1 VRVLVTGA
9 AGLLGG
15 ALVREGHMR
24 GMETVGLTRAQ
35 LDITD
40 RAAVADTLSRSS
52 PDVVVNCAAFTGV
65 DQAEEEPAEAFLV
78 NRDGAGIVA
87 SGAAAVGARVVHLS
101 TDFVFDGRRRLPYG
115 PEAEPGPLCVYG
127 QSKLAGEKAVHEVD
141 GLVVRTSWL
150 YAATGRNFVTTILR
164 RGSRGGPLKV
174 VDDQTG
180 SPTWVDDA
188 AAAILD
194 LAERGVRGV
203 WHVAGAGE
211 ATWLQLAVEALRIR
225 GLDVPVTPVSSDAWG
240 AAATRPRYSVL
251 DVSGTEVLL
260 GRRLPH
266 WREALKR
273 CLEHAAR
280 P

>member
-1 VRVLVTGA
+1 
-9 AGLLGG
+9 
-15 ALVREGHMR
+15 MR
-24 GMETVGLTRAQ
+24 GVDMVGLTRTQ

-40 RAAVADTLSRSS
+40 RPAVVDALGRYG
-52 PDVVVNCAAFTGV
+52 PDFVVNCAAFTGV
-65 DQAEEEPAEAFLV
+65 DQAEGEAAEAFRV

-87 SGAAAVGARVVHLS
+87 SGAAAAGARVVHVS
-101 TDFVFDGRRRLPYG
+101 TDFVFDGHRRLPYG
-115 PEAEPGPLCVYG
+115 PDDQPGPLCVYG
-127 QSKLAGEKAVHEVD
+127 ESKLAGEKAVRGVD

-150 YAATGRNFVTTILR
+150 YAATGRNFVTAILR
-164 RGSRGGPLKV
+164 RGSRGEPLQV

-194 LAERGVRGV
+194 LLERDVRGV
-203 WHVAGAGE
+203 WHVAGTGE
-211 ATWLQLAVEALRIR
+211 ATWLQLAAEALRIR

-251 DVSGTEVLL
+251 DVSDTEALL

-266 WREALKR
+266 WREALRR
-273 CLEHAAR
+273 CLERADK